1 MDVSVKK
8 NSLLVY
14 VLTFFG
20 IFGSQCGSVVVTE
33 TGKDERYGF
42 DSGLR
47 CSFVL
52 IETLSIIVK
61 NF

>member
-20 IFGSQCGSVVVTE
+20 FLGVSVVV
-33 TGKDERYGF
+33 
-42 DSGLR
+42 LW
-47 CSFVL
+47 
-52 IETLSIIVK
+52 
-61 NF
+61 